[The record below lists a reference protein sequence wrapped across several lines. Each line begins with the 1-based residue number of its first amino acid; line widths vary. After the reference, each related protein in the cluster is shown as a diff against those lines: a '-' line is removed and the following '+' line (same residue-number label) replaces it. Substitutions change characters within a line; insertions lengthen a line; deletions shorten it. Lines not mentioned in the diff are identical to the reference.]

1 MPDKRDFMIKRRT
14 FSRQDGPYGTVYDT
28 FTVFD
33 YDGDYIQTF
42 NTREEAEN
50 CLNSL
55 IGANYQ
61 LYGRSEET
69 ENEL

>member
-1 MPDKRDFMIKRRT
+1 
-14 FSRQDGPYGTVYDT
+14 
-28 FTVFD
+28 VFD

-42 NTREEAEN
+42 NTREEADN

-61 LYGRSEET
+61 LYGRSEDMPDNYGFDRLDADAT
-69 ENEL
+69 DMR